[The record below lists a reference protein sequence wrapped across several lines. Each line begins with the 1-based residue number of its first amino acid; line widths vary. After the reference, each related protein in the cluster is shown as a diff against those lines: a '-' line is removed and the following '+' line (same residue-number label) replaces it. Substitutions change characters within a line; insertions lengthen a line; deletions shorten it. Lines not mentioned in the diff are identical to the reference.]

1 MTDRNPSKPLG
12 RKSYGSIGHL
22 PGSRLGPGD
31 HTVHKGQAR
40 ICTEQVRDRHDLVI
54 VTEKLDGSCMAVA
67 RLEGR
72 IVPLGRAGY
81 PAWTSPFEFQRR
93 FGEWVAERED
103 LFRHVLRDGERLV
116 GEWMYLVHGTIY
128 ERLCDL
134 WYAFDLMRGQDRA
147 PMAEIDERLKDTPLS
162 RPAELFRGNRG
173 YSISETDE
181 RLGRGGVY
189 DAVRDGAEGA
199 VWRVERRGKVDFL
212 AKYVRPGK
220 VDGQYLPDISG
231 NDPVYHRLD
240 NDRTSQGSRGSSN
253 LRLA

>member
-1 MTDRNPSKPLG
+1 MTDKIPSKPLG

-31 HTVHKGQAR
+31 HAVHEGQAR

-67 RLEGR
+67 RLEDR

-93 FGEWVAERED
+93 FGEWVAARD
-103 LFRHVLRDGERLV
+103 DIFRHVLREGERLV
-116 GEWMYLVHGTIY
+116 GEWMYLVHGTVY
-128 ERLCDL
+128 GRLDSL
-134 WYAFDLMRGQDRA
+134 WYAFDLMRGAERA
-147 PMAEIDERLKDTPLS
+147 PMSEIDERLSGTPLS
-162 RPAELFRGNRG
+162 QPAELFRGNRG
-173 YSISETDE
+173 YSIAEADDG
-181 RLGRGGVY
+181 LGREGAYGT
-189 DAVRDGAEGA
+189 VRDGAEGA

-231 NDPVYHRLD
+231 NDPVYHRPD
-240 NDRTSQGSRGSSN
+240 
-253 LRLA
+253 AI

>member
-1 MTDRNPSKPLG
+1 MTDKNPAKPLG

-31 HTVHKGQAR
+31 HSVHEGQAR
-40 ICTEQVRDRHDLVI
+40 ICTEKVRDRHDLVI

-93 FGEWVAERED
+93 FGEWVAARD
-103 LFRHVLRDGERLV
+103 DIFRRVLREGERLV

-173 YSISETDE
+173 YSILEADSL
-181 RLGRGGVY
+181 LGWGGVY
-189 DAVRDGAEGA
+189 CAVPDGAEGA

-231 NDPVYHRLD
+231 ADPIYHRLD
-240 NDRTSQGSRGSSN
+240 DDGSG
-253 LRLA
+253 

>member
-1 MTDRNPSKPLG
+1 MTDKTPSKPLG

-31 HTVHKGQAR
+31 HSVHEGQAR
-40 ICTEQVRDRHDLVI
+40 ICTEQVRDRHDVVI

-67 RLEGR
+67 RLEDR

-103 LFRHVLRDGERLV
+103 IFRHVLREGERLV

-134 WYAFDLMRGQDRA
+134 WYAFDLMRGAERA
-147 PMAEIDERLKDTPLS
+147 PMSEIDERLSGTPLS
-162 RPAELFRGNRG
+162 QPAELFRGNRG
-173 YSISETDE
+173 YSIAEAD
-181 RLGRGGVY
+181 
-189 DAVRDGAEGA
+189 DAA
-199 VWRVERRGKVDFL
+199 W
-212 AKYVRPGK
+212 PGK
-220 VDGQYLPDISG
+220 VSTTPSRTAQREPSGASSAAARWTSSPSTFAPARSTASTCPTSAAPISI
-231 NDPVYHRLD
+231 YHRLD
-240 NDRTSQGSRGSSN
+240 DDGSG
-253 LRLA
+253 